1 MRCVRS
7 AQILRAARLRL
18 EGRLVQLVG
27 PVREVPAYQTLSEHL
42 GKQVDEWMT
51 ILDHPEVEHAIAC

>member
-1 MRCVRS
+1 
-7 AQILRAARLRL
+7 L